1 MKMSRKKRFVVGV
14 LLPVMLLLVAFLV
27 FRKNEQVFEM
37 ESTQLKKDTITE
49 TIRVSGF
56 VSAAREVVISP
67 DVSGEITKLLV
78 EEGDFVKKDQHLL
91 SLQNDIYL
99 TSLYRAQAQFK
110 QAKASLL
117 IAEANLLSAQARTKQ
132 AENTFKRQQGLYEQ
146 QLISEADYE
155 KADMDYKI
163 QQQNLVSAQKE
174 LNSRTYSIESSQ
186 TSVEEAEKNLL
197 RTKIY
202 APMSGTITKLSV
214 GKGERMVG
222 TRQMEGTKMITIAD
236 LDSMEVSVAVNEMDI
251 LEVKLGNPAEVSVES
266 YERKNIVFHGE
277 VSSVAYSPSNVG
289 KDGEMNTET
298 ITEFSVK
305 IHILP
310 SSYENHPKLKDIKHP
325 IRPGMTANVKIITR
339 TKKDAWT
346 LPISA
351 VVGKATPD
359 RRAIEVVYT
368 YEDGVARQHE
378 VQTGLSDL
386 EKIEITSTNIKPKD
400 HILSGPYLLLTQSLY
415 DGAKV
420 SLAKGKDRKPKK
432 RRRRQRR

>member
-67 DVSGEITKLLV
+67 DVSGEITELLV

-132 AENTFKRQQGLYEQ
+132 AENTFKRQQGPLRAATHIRSR
-146 QLISEADYE
+146 LRKSRHGL
-155 KADMDYKI
+155 
-163 QQQNLVSAQKE
+163 QNPATKLGVCPKE

-202 APMSGTITKLSV
+202 APMSGIITKLSV

-277 VSSVAYSPSNVG
+277 VSSIAYSPSNVG

-305 IHILP
+305 IHVLP

-359 RRAIEVVYT
+359 RKTMEVIYV
-368 YEDGVARQHE
+368 YEDGVARQHK

-386 EKIEITSTNIKPKD
+386 EKIEIASTNIKPKD
-400 HILSGPYLLLTQSLY
+400 LILSGPYLLLTQSLY

-420 SLAKGKDRKPKK
+420 SLARSKDKKPKK
-432 RRRRQRR
+432 RRRRYR